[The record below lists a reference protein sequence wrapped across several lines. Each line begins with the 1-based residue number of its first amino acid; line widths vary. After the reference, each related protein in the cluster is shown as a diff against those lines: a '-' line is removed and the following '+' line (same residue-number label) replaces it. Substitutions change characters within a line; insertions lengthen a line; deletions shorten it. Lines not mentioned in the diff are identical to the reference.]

1 MSGLTTGHYI
11 CRLCDLGQARFDT
24 SKTGLCGDRPVSAM
38 AAPTALKILNGGDYK
53 GCEVQAGAGEEP
65 VEEGGPVLHPFQL
78 VFTRA
83 VSLARPPVRAGLPG
97 PWRRAGRQMAHLP
110 ALAADSTAAERVASP
125 GRPDTRATGTGV
137 HRPREPLGI
146 RTPVIGWIASSVIRC
161 GTGRAMLYSRINGS
175 GSAPTARAMM
185 RMYPRA

>member
-1 MSGLTTGHYI
+1 
-11 CRLCDLGQARFDT
+11 
-24 SKTGLCGDRPVSAM
+24 VSAM

-97 PWRRAGRQMAHLP
+97 PWRRAGGKWRTCPLWQQTAQPLSALLP
-110 ALAADSTAAERVASP
+110 PAGP
-125 GRPDTRATGTGV
+125 
-137 HRPREPLGI
+137 
-146 RTPVIGWIASSVIRC
+146 TPA
-161 GTGRAMLYSRINGS
+161 
-175 GSAPTARAMM
+175 
-185 RMYPRA
+185 PRAPVFTAHGSRLASGPP